1 VFESNLNT
9 SSGFSLGKQGDNS
22 NQKLDSSWL
31 LLFTTD
37 TEFYTVKS
45 RLTRY
50 IFESNNQIRFYFD
63 ASDKV
68 YDTRSNTTVK
78 DKISVLSI
86 NTQPNSVYPFTF
98 DKNWEITE
106 EYKGLDGYIDTKK
119 IQITFSDSDDDGIVD
134 NPTLFTEIVDPAN
147 TPLQNQYIIQEKYE
161 FAEGQEDYKYV
172 SNIDQK
178 VLVLSSEAIVGSPID
193 YNDGQYFY
201 FVDTNVVKKLDKATS
216 TFNPSLDYKV
226 FIGRD
231 NLKFQYIHNADYES
245 RLDPGVTNIVDI
257 YVLTRRYDQSF
268 RQWLTGSLQEEPL
281 PLSSDSLYSLLSSD
295 LNKIKSISD
304 EIIYHPVKYKILFG
318 EKATTNVQATF
329 KIVKNPDLVI
339 SDNDAKAGVLSAI
352 NEFFALEN
360 WDFGDNFYFSELAA
374 YVMTQL
380 SPFIVNILLVPKQA
394 ELSFGSLYEIRSEK
408 DQIFING
415 ATINDIEV
423 INTVT
428 ASKLKASG
436 AILVTAT
443 SAGQQVITS
452 SEIN

>member
-1 VFESNLNT
+1 
-9 SSGFSLGKQGDNS
+9 
-22 NQKLDSSWL
+22 
-31 LLFTTD
+31 
-37 TEFYTVKS
+37 
-45 RLTRY
+45 
-50 IFESNNQIRFYFD
+50 
-63 ASDKV
+63 
-68 YDTRSNTTVK
+68 
-78 DKISVLSI
+78 
-86 NTQPNSVYPFTF
+86 
-98 DKNWEITE
+98 
-106 EYKGLDGYIDTKK
+106 
-119 IQITFSDSDDDGIVD
+119 
-134 NPTLFTEIVDPAN
+134 
-147 TPLQNQYIIQEKYE
+147 
-161 FAEGQEDYKYV
+161 
-172 SNIDQK
+172 
-178 VLVLSSEAIVGSPID
+178 
-193 YNDGQYFY
+193 
-201 FVDTNVVKKLDKATS
+201 
-216 TFNPSLDYKV
+216 V

>member
-1 VFESNLNT
+1 
-9 SSGFSLGKQGDNS
+9 
-22 NQKLDSSWL
+22 
-31 LLFTTD
+31 
-37 TEFYTVKS
+37 
-45 RLTRY
+45 
-50 IFESNNQIRFYFD
+50 
-63 ASDKV
+63 
-68 YDTRSNTTVK
+68 
-78 DKISVLSI
+78 
-86 NTQPNSVYPFTF
+86 
-98 DKNWEITE
+98 
-106 EYKGLDGYIDTKK
+106 
-119 IQITFSDSDDDGIVD
+119 
-134 NPTLFTEIVDPAN
+134 
-147 TPLQNQYIIQEKYE
+147 
-161 FAEGQEDYKYV
+161 
-172 SNIDQK
+172 
-178 VLVLSSEAIVGSPID
+178 
-193 YNDGQYFY
+193 
-201 FVDTNVVKKLDKATS
+201 
-216 TFNPSLDYKV
+216 
-226 FIGRD
+226 
-231 NLKFQYIHNADYES
+231 
-245 RLDPGVTNIVDI
+245 
-257 YVLTRRYDQSF
+257 
-268 RQWLTGSLQEEPL
+268 
-281 PLSSDSLYSLLSSD
+281 

>member
-1 VFESNLNT
+1 M
-9 SSGFSLGKQGDNS
+9 
-22 NQKLDSSWL
+22 
-31 LLFTTD
+31 
-37 TEFYTVKS
+37 
-45 RLTRY
+45 
-50 IFESNNQIRFYFD
+50 
-63 ASDKV
+63 
-68 YDTRSNTTVK
+68 
-78 DKISVLSI
+78 
-86 NTQPNSVYPFTF
+86 
-98 DKNWEITE
+98 
-106 EYKGLDGYIDTKK
+106 
-119 IQITFSDSDDDGIVD
+119 
-134 NPTLFTEIVDPAN
+134 
-147 TPLQNQYIIQEKYE
+147 
-161 FAEGQEDYKYV
+161 
-172 SNIDQK
+172 
-178 VLVLSSEAIVGSPID
+178 
-193 YNDGQYFY
+193 
-201 FVDTNVVKKLDKATS
+201 
-216 TFNPSLDYKV
+216 
-226 FIGRD
+226 
-231 NLKFQYIHNADYES
+231 
-245 RLDPGVTNIVDI
+245 
-257 YVLTRRYDQSF
+257 
-268 RQWLTGSLQEEPL
+268 
-281 PLSSDSLYSLLSSD
+281 
-295 LNKIKSISD
+295 NKIKSISD